1 MKLRESGASNPLR
14 GFDMKYTL
22 TLVPL
27 AAAMLLGACTTMPS
41 GPREAAYPGTG
52 KTWDQFRFDDNDCR
66 QYATASIG
74 GTTPGQAQTD
84 SAVKSAAVGTA
95 VGALAGAAVGGHNA
109 IGAGAGIGL
118 VAGALVG
125 ANAGDRSG
133 YALQARYDDAYKQC
147 MYAKGNKVAVHG
159 RMTYSAPPQTYAA
172 PPPPPPGYAPPPP
185 PPGYAPPPPPQ

>member
-1 MKLRESGASNPLR
+1 MKRS
-14 GFDMKYTL
+14 L
-22 TLVPL
+22 TLASL
-27 AAAMLLGACTTMPS
+27 AALALLGACTTIPS
-41 GPREAAYPGTG
+41 GPREMALPGTG

-66 QYATASIG
+66 GYASAAIG
-74 GTTPGQAQTD
+74 NTTPGQAQTD

-95 VGALAGAAVGGHNA
+95 IGALAGAAVGGHNA

-118 VAGALVG
+118 VTGALVG

-147 MYAKGNKVAVHG
+147 MYAKGNKVPVHG
-159 RMTYSAPPQTYAA
+159 RMTYNAPPQGYAAPPPNYA

-185 PPGYAPPPPPQ
+185 PPGYAPPQ